1 MAFSADYKRTVR
13 GRAVSLLSNA
23 RKRCKEKE
31 IELHLTQEWVEEHLV
46 RGTCEITGLHF
57 CFEPPDQKATRRWDA
72 PSLDRIDKDKPYTK
86 ENTRVI
92 LWAVNCALS
101 EYGTKTMLPILRAMV
116 KGIESANKK
125 TITPVPTGINRQ
137 STEDPATGVISAAG
151 TREDSYDFDHYL
163 RTVSGEDSD
172 YCTQTRGGDSLG
184 YGSQKVGTFVAPSR
198 IENNG
203 ESESTVVWIAD
214 RSGRIPDKP

>member
-1 MAFSADYKRTVR
+1 MAFSVDYKRTVK

-72 PSLDRIDKDKPYTK
+72 PSLDRIDKDKHYTK

-92 LWAVNCALS
+92 LWAVNCALA
-101 EYGTKTMLPILRAMV
+101 EYGTKIMLPILKAMV

-125 TITPVPTGINRQ
+125 TITPLPTGIDNQ
-137 STEDPATGVISAAG
+137 GVDNTTTGLVSTAG
-151 TREDSYDFDHYL
+151 TREDSYDLDHYR

-172 YCTQTRGGDSLG
+172 YRTQTRGGDSVG
-184 YGSQKVGTFVAPSR
+184 YGGQQVGTPQAPEGEQDNWQLHPTYGW
-198 IENNG
+198 IE
-203 ESESTVVWIAD
+203 
-214 RSGRIPDKP
+214 R

>member
-1 MAFSADYKRTVR
+1 MGYSNDYKRTIK
-13 GRAVSLLSNA
+13 GRAVSLMGNA

-31 IELHLTQEWVEEHLV
+31 IELHLTQEWVEEHLL

-72 PSLDRIDKDKPYTK
+72 PSLDRIDKDEPYT
-86 ENTRVI
+86 ENNTRVI

-101 EYGTKTMLPILRAMV
+101 EYGTKIMLPILKAMV

-125 TITPVPTGINRQ
+125 TITPLPTGHYPK
-137 STEDPATGVISAAG
+137 SKEHTKHGTVLTAG
-151 TREDSYDFDHYL
+151 TREDSYDLDHYL

-172 YCTQTRGGDSLG
+172 YRTQTRGGDSVAHRNK
-184 YGSQKVGTFVAPSR
+184 KVEPLEGFTR
-198 IENNG
+198 LEDNG
-203 ESESTVVWIAD
+203 ESDAEIVRLD
-214 RSGRIPDKP
+214 FGRRHLPDKS

>member
-86 ENTRVI
+86 DNTRVI

-101 EYGTKTMLPILRAMV
+101 EYGTKIMLPILKAMV

-125 TITPVPTGINRQ
+125 TITSLPAGHYSKSEEHTKRGSVSTSGTWEDNYDPNHHRGAVYGQ
-137 STEDPATGVISAAG
+137 DPDHSTEEGSG
-151 TREDSYDFDHYL
+151 DSVAHRNKKVEPSTTPESEQDDWELHPTYGWIE
-163 RTVSGEDSD
+163 R
-172 YCTQTRGGDSLG
+172 RGGRVFD
-184 YGSQKVGTFVAPSR
+184 
-198 IENNG
+198 
-203 ESESTVVWIAD
+203 
-214 RSGRIPDKP
+214 